1 MVREKKTPKWNSNR
15 FCRILSFFI
24 DFRRLF
30 SCKMLNST
38 FHTLNTFLIIKV
50 SIRFSQPFTFIST
63 TQSTFYQMNEFVF
76 YFFICFFFCKQV
88 GKFEFRTLK
97 CEFDK
102 RATRSLSSL
111 QIIEREKDI
120 VLNVAS
126 QNWCAIEVGRGNE
139 ENDIALDTNRN
150 SYQLITMKW
159 TLHIWV
165 IV

>member
-76 YFFICFFFCKQV
+76 YFFICFFFVSKLANSN
-88 GKFEFRTLK
+88 FTIIF
-97 CEFDK
+97 FS
-102 RATRSLSSL
+102 RSLSSL